1 MRRADNSSRGVL
13 PSVVCV
19 SVIVKPR
26 KRGGPERLRTVAPW
40 DGEDLGNDDVEFALI
55 YLCFIYFDVLY

>member
-1 MRRADNSSRGVL
+1 MSVCVVGCQVEVSATAGHPYGGIL

-26 KRGGPERLRTVAPW
+26 
-40 DGEDLGNDDVEFALI
+40 
-55 YLCFIYFDVLY
+55 